1 MSIVVQ
7 DQSESVQQAAELDL
21 VCILAPDE
29 STPQDIIAQAS
40 SPNHCY
46 FQNVYDQKPNNCEKG
61 R

>member
-29 STPQDIIAQAS
+29 TTPQDIIAS
-40 SPNHCY
+40 SI
-46 FQNVYDQKPNNCEKG
+46 KPQPLLFPKCL
-61 R
+61 

>member
-7 DQSESVQQAAELDL
+7 DQSESVQESAELDL
-21 VCILAPDE
+21 VRILAPDE
-29 STPQDIIAQAS
+29 STPQDIIAS